1 MSNNGKRVAWVT
13 GGGSGIGEAGAEA
26 LAADGWTVVVSGRR
40 KDALDAVVAKIA
52 KSGGKAE
59 AIALDVS
66 KAADVNKA
74 AEQILSRHGRIDLL
88 VNSAGINVP
97 KRSWADMEL
106 EGWDKL
112 VEINLNGVLYCMRAV
127 LPAMRKQKDGCI
139 INVASWAGRH
149 VSKMPGPAY
158 TTTKHAVL
166 ALTHSFNMD
175 ECVNGLRA
183 CCLSPGEVATP
194 ILKLRPVVPS
204 RRGAG
209 ADAAARR
216 SRPHHRLRRQHAAAG
231 LHQRDPDQPDLE
243 PGFRADAEQPGL
255 GIVLVV
261 PAKAGTHSRGL
272 RCGAGAPAARID
284 DRAVWV
290 PRSQGRREA
299 RTRPRAKSFKHH
311 ENLFPETGPK
321 TSRSSGQRRRSP
333 DPTDQRRC
341 CPHRRRISAGH
352 LNPSG
357 DDPCPSVL
365 HFCPPPPSAR
375 WP

>member
-1 MSNNGKRVAWVT
+1 MHHSPRGLNSKDSPHKATETVCMSNNGKRVAWVT

-40 KDALDAVVAKIA
+40 QDALDAVVAKIA
-52 KSGGKAE
+52 KRGGQAE

-66 KAADVNKA
+66 KSGDVTKVAD
-74 AEQILSRHGRIDLL
+74 QILKAHGRIDLL

-127 LPAMRKQKDGCI
+127 LPAMRQQKDGCI

-194 ILKLRPVVPS
+194 ILNLRPVVPS
-204 RRGAG
+204 EK
-209 ADAAARR
+209 DQARMLQ
-216 SRPHHRLRRQHAAAG
+216 SE
-231 LHQRDPDQPDLE
+231 DLGRTIAFVASMPPRVCINE
-243 PGFRADAEQPGL
+243 ILISPTWNRTFVQTPAN
-255 GIVLVV
+255 LV
-261 PAKAGTHSRGL
+261 
-272 RCGAGAPAARID
+272 
-284 DRAVWV
+284 
-290 PRSQGRREA
+290 
-299 RTRPRAKSFKHH
+299 
-311 ENLFPETGPK
+311 
-321 TSRSSGQRRRSP
+321 
-333 DPTDQRRC
+333 
-341 CPHRRRISAGH
+341 
-352 LNPSG
+352 
-357 DDPCPSVL
+357 
-365 HFCPPPPSAR
+365 
-375 WP
+375 

>member
-40 KDALDAVVAKIA
+40 KDALEAVVAKIN

-66 KAADVNKA
+66 KADDVNKA
-74 AEQILSRHGRIDLL
+74 AEQILKHHGRIDLL

-106 EGWDKL
+106 EGWNKL

-127 LPAMRKQKDGCI
+127 LPAMRAQKDGCI
-139 INVASWAGRH
+139 INVSSWAGRH
-149 VSKMPGPAY
+149 VSKMAGPAY

-204 RRGAG
+204 EAEQAMMLQSEDLGRTIAFVASMPPRVCINEILISPTWNRGFIQLP
-209 ADAAARR
+209 ARR
-216 SRPHHRLRRQHAAAG
+216 
-231 LHQRDPDQPDLE
+231 D
-243 PGFRADAEQPGL
+243 
-255 GIVLVV
+255 
-261 PAKAGTHSRGL
+261 
-272 RCGAGAPAARID
+272 
-284 DRAVWV
+284 
-290 PRSQGRREA
+290 
-299 RTRPRAKSFKHH
+299 
-311 ENLFPETGPK
+311 
-321 TSRSSGQRRRSP
+321 
-333 DPTDQRRC
+333 
-341 CPHRRRISAGH
+341 
-352 LNPSG
+352 
-357 DDPCPSVL
+357 
-365 HFCPPPPSAR
+365 
-375 WP
+375 